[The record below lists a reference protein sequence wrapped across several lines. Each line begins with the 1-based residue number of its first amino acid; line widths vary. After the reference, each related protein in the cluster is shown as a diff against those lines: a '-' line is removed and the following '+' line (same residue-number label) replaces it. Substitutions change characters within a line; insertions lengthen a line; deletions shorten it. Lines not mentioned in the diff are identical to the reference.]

1 MTNSSEC
8 YNYGINPADVITW
21 VSDEWLRFA
30 QENDAPELSVAH
42 VVGQSLWRF
51 VVGADVQQ
59 IYRELFRSL
68 RSKRAEVIIPFRC
81 DSPAVIRH
89 MELTLRSPGNG
100 VIEFEGRLLR
110 HETRDPVSVLSRHAQ
125 RSNESISIC
134 SLCRRL
140 LWQKE
145 WIDVGAMIVRRRLF
159 STEPIP
165 RLDETVCPD
174 CQSKLA

>member
-1 MTNSSEC
+1 MTNSSER
-8 YNYGINPADVITW
+8 YTYGINPSDVITW

-42 VVGQSLWRF
+42 VIGQSLWRF
-51 VVGADVQQ
+51 IVGADVQR
-59 IYRELFRSL
+59 IYQELFRSL
-68 RSKRAEVIIPFRC
+68 RSKRAELIIPFRC
-81 DSPAVIRH
+81 DSPTVVRH

-100 VIEFEGRLLR
+100 VLEFEGRLLR
-110 HETRDPVSVLSRHAQ
+110 HEMREPVSVFYRHAQ

-159 STEPIP
+159 NTEPIP

-174 CQSKLA
+174 CRSKLA